1 MHSKS
6 TPEFVVP
13 AMGSIVL
20 SSGEDGFYTK
30 EELEQLKDES
40 LAPFAKKFGN
50 MSVRKNSLYKYKP
63 ATNRFYKGGSSS
75 TSSKGRY
82 KTGLVDISKFKCF
95 NCEEPGHFATECKQP
110 KNQGKKKDSY
120 DELKQKYD
128 ALVNK
133 HQDISGNPGF
143 KGRSSLAEDKRW
155 DDSLGVPMS

>member
-1 MHSKS
+1 MCILN
-6 TPEFVVP
+6 PLRNLLY

-82 KTGLVDISKFKCF
+82 KTGLVDISKQFRKAVSKFIKQFC
-95 NCEEPGHFATECKQP
+95 NCSTENIYSAIESQMVP
-110 KNQGKKKDSY
+110 SM
-120 DELKQKYD
+120 
-128 ALVNK
+128 LVV
-133 HQDISGNPGF
+133 
-143 KGRSSLAEDKRW
+143 RC
-155 DDSLGVPMS
+155 